1 MKTTEQIKTETLNYL
16 NKTSLHLF
24 KKDKTLMK
32 VIPYTIEDKHYY
44 LMITIDENGENL
56 KLKVKE
62 LFTYEIGPNYTSLLS
77 KSYGGIFYDG
87 YGKKWGSIK
96 HFNAMNRLIS
106 YVYSTVLI
114 NGLTESVEEEIK
126 NNWEKYKIVWTE
138 KK

>member
-1 MKTTEQIKTETLNYL
+1 MKTTEQIKKETLNYL
-16 NKTSLHLF
+16 DKTSLHLF

-32 VIPYTIEDKHYY
+32 IIPYTVEDKHYY

-62 LFTYEIGPNYTSLLS
+62 LFTYEIESNYITLLT
-77 KSYGGIFYDG
+77 KSYGGIFYDA

-96 HFNAMNRLIS
+96 HFKAFFRLMS
-106 YVYSTVLI
+106 YVHSKVLI

-126 NNWEKYKIVWTE
+126 NTWEKLKIIWTE